1 MSPNL
6 GRAPM
11 MTWAPTSEQVSTSG
25 RMILLMIILACSGLA
40 DSSSASIITLKRRPP
55 RSTNA
60 ARSAGAKSST
70 SSGNAADAARA
81 ISVATSSAVFPLA
94 CTAHDTESATAR
106 TALSPAGSE
115 AETSASAVVTI
126 LPSTADF
133 PTPGDPVTTNARRSG
148 FSRLSHFVIAV
159 SASDRPRKRNPRS
172 LSPLTPR
179 PLGFQCRTP
188 SGSRS
193 SVHPQAARA
202 VSPAS
207 LAVHLVSS
215 ANFSSGK
222 HRSI

>member
-1 MSPNL
+1 M
-6 GRAPM
+6 
-11 MTWAPTSEQVSTSG
+11 
-25 RMILLMIILACSGLA
+25 
-40 DSSSASIITLKRRPP
+40 
-55 RSTNA
+55 
-60 ARSAGAKSST
+60 
-70 SSGNAADAARA
+70 
-81 ISVATSSAVFPLA
+81 ATSSAVFPLA

-193 SVHPQAARA
+193 SVHPQAARSFRYFGPAGWLMLLCSRWFVESFSLRDAGMVSARVSRRLGRA
-202 VSPAS
+202 VPRAARRCGLPPFFTRGRGAGSVTAGR
-207 LAVHLVSS
+207 VHDDLV
-215 ANFSSGK
+215 FPG
-222 HRSI
+222 HGGLGR